1 MAAFYRDELTEFDIG
16 HIAESGQCFRILP
29 CGEGT
34 WEAAAFGKRLMISM
48 DDRRIV
54 FSCSQ
59 DEFDD
64 IWRSYFDLDTDY
76 GAFIRSID
84 PEDKYLLSAAK
95 AGSGIRILRQ
105 DTWEMMVTFVI
116 SQNNN
121 IPRIRGIVNALCEKL
136 GRDGAFPEPEIL
148 CTADLSGFRMG
159 YRDVYVSG
167 LARSVAEGELSPE
180 MFEALTD
187 QDARKLLLSLKG
199 IGPKVADCILLF
211 GLHRLD
217 YMPMDTWMKK
227 IIKEQYGGH
236 FPTERYRGY
245 NGVMQQYLFNY
256 ARNQLAV
263 ADAD

>member
-1 MAAFYRDELTEFDIG
+1 MIVFSRDELTEFDIG
-16 HIAESGQCFRILP
+16 QIASSGQCFRILP
-29 CGEGT
+29 CGEGI
-34 WEAAAFGKRLMISM
+34 WEASAFGKRLRVEM
-48 DDRRIV
+48 DGRRVV
-54 FSCSQ
+54 FSCDQ
-59 DEFDD
+59 DEFER
-64 IWRSYFDLDTDY
+64 IWKDYFDLDTDY

-84 PEDKYLLSAAK
+84 PEDAYLMAASK

-121 IPRIRGIVNALCEKL
+121 IPRIRGIVNALCERL
-136 GRDGAFPEPEIL
+136 GKDGSFPEPEVL

-167 LARSVAEGELSPE
+167 LARLVAEGSLCPE
-180 MFEALTD
+180 VFDGLADE
-187 QDARKLLLSLKG
+187 DARKLLLSIKG

-217 YMPMDTWMKK
+217 YMPMDTWMKR
-227 IIKEQYGGH
+227 IIKEHYGGR
-236 FPTERYRGY
+236 FPKEKYKGC

-256 ARNQLAV
+256 AVNGEQRT
-263 ADAD
+263 